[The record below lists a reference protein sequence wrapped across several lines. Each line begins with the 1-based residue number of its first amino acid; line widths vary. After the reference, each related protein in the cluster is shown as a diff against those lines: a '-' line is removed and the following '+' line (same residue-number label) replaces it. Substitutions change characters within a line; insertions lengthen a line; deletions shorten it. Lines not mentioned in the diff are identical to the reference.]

1 MPNGI
6 ELILADHRRVEEL
19 FATFAET
26 GEAGI
31 IGQVVDALA
40 AHDDA
45 EHAALY
51 PLAGHVLGDA
61 AAIERWAQAHS
72 AVKKQI
78 DHLKM
83 QEGAPLTD
91 AFETLRLLVQEHV
104 DRRGEESATGPRRQG
119 DGATARRT
127 RRADPPS
134 QTTRRLTAA
143 VP

>member
-6 ELILADHRRVEEL
+6 ELILADHRRVEAL
-19 FATFAET
+19 FTSFAET
-26 GEAGI
+26 GEASL

-51 PLAGHVLGDA
+51 PLAGHVLGDP

-83 QEGAPLTD
+83 QEGTPLVE
-91 AFETLRLLVQEHV
+91 AFETLRMLVQEHV
-104 DRRGEESATGPRRQG
+104 KDEEKNLLPALADKATGQQL
-119 DGATARRT
+119 DGLGT
-127 RRADPPS
+127 RILQAKQRGG
-134 QTTRRLTAA
+134 
-143 VP
+143 

>member
-6 ELILADHRRVEEL
+6 ELILADHRRVEQL
-19 FATFAET
+19 FATFAES
-26 GEAGI
+26 GDASI

-51 PLAGHVLGDA
+51 PLAGHLLGDP

-83 QEGAPLTD
+83 QEGAPLTES
-91 AFETLRLLVQEHV
+91 FETLRLLVQEHV
-104 DRRGEESATGPRRQG
+104 EDEEKNLLPALRDTATHQQLDGLGARILQAKQRGG
-119 DGATARRT
+119 
-127 RRADPPS
+127 
-134 QTTRRLTAA
+134 
-143 VP
+143 

>member
-6 ELILADHRRVEEL
+6 DLILADHRRVETL
-19 FATFAET
+19 FTNFAET
-26 GEAGI
+26 GDGTI

-51 PLAGHVLGDA
+51 PLAGHLLGDA
-61 AAIERWAQAHS
+61 VAIERWAQAHS

-83 QEGAPLTD
+83 QEGAPLVE
-91 AFETLRLLVQEHV
+91 AFETLRRLVQQHV
-104 DRRGEESATGPRRQG
+104 EDEEKNLLPALRDTATPQQLDGLGARILQAKQRGG
-119 DGATARRT
+119 
-127 RRADPPS
+127 
-134 QTTRRLTAA
+134 
-143 VP
+143 

>member
-6 ELILADHRRVEEL
+6 ELILADHRRVEAL
-19 FATFAET
+19 FTSFAET
-26 GEAGI
+26 GDAGI

-40 AHDDA
+40 AHNDA

-51 PLAGHVLGDA
+51 PLAGHVIGDA

-78 DHLKM
+78 DYLKM
-83 QEGAPLTD
+83 QEGAPLTE

-104 DRRGEESATGPRRQG
+104 DDEEKNLLPALADNATDHQLEGLGARILQAKPRGG
-119 DGATARRT
+119 
-127 RRADPPS
+127 
-134 QTTRRLTAA
+134 
-143 VP
+143 

>member
-6 ELILADHRRVEEL
+6 ELILADHRRVEAL
-19 FATFAET
+19 FATFTET
-26 GEAGI
+26 GDAGI

-51 PLAGHVLGDA
+51 PLAGHALDDP
-61 AAIERWAQAHS
+61 AAIERWALAHS

-83 QEGAPLTD
+83 QEGAPLAE
-91 AFETLRLLVQEHV
+91 AFETLRLLVHEHV
-104 DRRGEESATGPRRQG
+104 QDEEKNLLPALADKCTDQQLDGLGARILQAKQRGG
-119 DGATARRT
+119 
-127 RRADPPS
+127 
-134 QTTRRLTAA
+134 
-143 VP
+143 

>member
-6 ELILADHRRVEEL
+6 DLILADHRRVEAL
-19 FATFAET
+19 FASFAET
-26 GEAGI
+26 GDAGI

-72 AVKKQI
+72 AVKQQI
-78 DHLKM
+78 DHLKT
-83 QEGAPLTD
+83 QEGTPLVE
-91 AFETLRLLVQEHV
+91 AFDTLRGLVQKHV
-104 DRRGEESATGPRRQG
+104 ADEEKNLLPALADKATEQQIDGLGARILQAKQRGG
-119 DGATARRT
+119 
-127 RRADPPS
+127 
-134 QTTRRLTAA
+134 
-143 VP
+143 

>member
-1 MPNGI
+1 VPNGI

-19 FATFAET
+19 FAAFAET

-51 PLAGHVLGDA
+51 PLAGHLLGDA

-78 DHLKM
+78 DFLKM
-83 QEGAPLTD
+83 QEGAPLTK
-91 AFETLRLLVQEHV
+91 AFETLRLLVQAHV
-104 DRRGEESATGPRRQG
+104 EDEEKNLLPALAETATEQQLDGLGARILQAKQRGG
-119 DGATARRT
+119 
-127 RRADPPS
+127 
-134 QTTRRLTAA
+134 
-143 VP
+143 

>member
-6 ELILADHRRVEEL
+6 ELILADHRRVEAL
-19 FATFAET
+19 FTSFAET

-51 PLAGHVLGDA
+51 PLAGHVLDDA
-61 AAIERWAQAHS
+61 VAIERWAQAHS

-83 QEGAPLTD
+83 QEGAPLAE
-91 AFETLRLLVQEHV
+91 AFETLRMLVREHV
-104 DRRGEESATGPRRQG
+104 QDEEKKLLPALADKCTDQQLDGLGARILQAKQRGG
-119 DGATARRT
+119 
-127 RRADPPS
+127 
-134 QTTRRLTAA
+134 
-143 VP
+143 

>member
-6 ELILADHRRVEEL
+6 ELILADHRRVEAL
-19 FATFAET
+19 FASFAET
-26 GEAGI
+26 GEASI

-51 PLAGHVLGDA
+51 PLAGHVIGDA

-78 DHLKM
+78 DYLKT
-83 QEGAPLTD
+83 QEGAPLTE

-104 DRRGEESATGPRRQG
+104 EDEEKNLLPALADKSTDQQLDGLGARILQAKQRGG
-119 DGATARRT
+119 
-127 RRADPPS
+127 
-134 QTTRRLTAA
+134 
-143 VP
+143 

>member
-6 ELILADHRRVEEL
+6 ELILAEHRRVEAL
-19 FATFAET
+19 FTSFAET
-26 GEAGI
+26 GDAGI

-40 AHDDA
+40 AHNDA

-51 PLAGHVLGDA
+51 PLAGHVIGDA

-78 DHLKM
+78 DYLKM
-83 QEGAPLTD
+83 QEGAPLTE

-104 DRRGEESATGPRRQG
+104 DDEEKNLLPALADNATDHQLEGLGARILQAKQRGG
-119 DGATARRT
+119 
-127 RRADPPS
+127 
-134 QTTRRLTAA
+134 
-143 VP
+143 

>member
-6 ELILADHRRVEEL
+6 DLILADHRRVEAL
-19 FATFAET
+19 FTSFAET
-26 GEAGI
+26 GDGTI

-51 PLAGHVLGDA
+51 PLAGHLLGDA

-78 DHLKM
+78 DHLKT
-83 QEGAPLTD
+83 QEGASLVE
-91 AFETLRLLVQEHV
+91 AFETLRRLVQQHV
-104 DRRGEESATGPRRQG
+104 EDEEKNLLPALRDAATPQQLDGLGARILQAKQRGG
-119 DGATARRT
+119 
-127 RRADPPS
+127 
-134 QTTRRLTAA
+134 
-143 VP
+143 